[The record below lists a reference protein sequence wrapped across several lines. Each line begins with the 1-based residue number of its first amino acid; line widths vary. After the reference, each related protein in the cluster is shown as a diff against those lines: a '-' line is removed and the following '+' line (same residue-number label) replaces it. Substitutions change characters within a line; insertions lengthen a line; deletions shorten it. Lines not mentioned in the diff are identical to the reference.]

1 MNTGVDVSYA
11 QGNVNWGH
19 IDTDFAIIRAGY
31 GREVSQKDNQFENN
45 YAGCKSNK
53 IPVGCY
59 WYSYAL
65 TVEDAKKEAKACLEI
80 IKGKTFEYP
89 IYFDVEESSQA
100 KLPKTQMSAIV
111 KAFCDELER
120 AGYWVG
126 IYSYASFLK
135 EHLSID
141 VLERYAVWVAHTG
154 VSAPNYDK
162 PYGMWQYSHTGHV
175 NGISGNVDVNKCY
188 VDYPTLIKKAGLNG
202 FKKVNKVTSDN
213 KVASEKKPKKSYAK
227 GTKLT
232 LKNTKLYASATDKS
246 SSGTLSGTYYIYDGE
261 CINGRY
267 RITNAKSSVGKTPV
281 GTYVTGF
288 VNKSDL

>member
-1 MNTGVDVSYA
+1 MTTGIDVSRH
-11 QGNVNWGH
+11 QGDINWGH
-19 IDTDFAIIRAGY
+19 VDADFAIIRAGY
-31 GREVSQKDNQFENN
+31 GREVSQKDEQFENN

-65 TVEDAKKEAKACLEI
+65 DVEDAKREAKACIEV

-111 KAFCDELER
+111 KAFCDELEK

-135 EHLSID
+135 EHLSVD
-141 VLERYAVWVAHTG
+141 VLNRYAVWVAHTG
-154 VSAPNYDK
+154 VNAPNYDK
-162 PYGMWQYSHTGHV
+162 QYGMWQYSHTSRV
-175 NGISGNVDVNKCY
+175 NGINGDVDKNKCY
-188 VDYPTLIKKAGLNG
+188 VDYPTKIKEAGLNG
-202 FKKVNKVTSDN
+202 FKKSSKPQVANK
-213 KVASEKKPKKSYAK
+213 KKSYAK
-227 GTKLT
+227 GTKVN
-232 LKNTKLYASATDKS
+232 LKNTVIYASASDKS
-246 SSGTLSGTYYIYDGE
+246 GSGTLSGTYYLYDGE

-267 RITNAKSSVGKTPV
+267 RITNAKSSVGKSPI
-281 GTYVTGF
+281 GNYVTGWIK
-288 VNKSDL
+288 KSDV

>member
-1 MNTGVDVSYA
+1 MTEGIDVSRH
-11 QGNVNWGH
+11 QGNINWGH
-19 IDTDFAIIRAGY
+19 VNADFAIIRAGY
-31 GREVSQKDNQFENN
+31 GREVSQKDEQFENN
-45 YAGCKSNK
+45 YTGCKSNK

-65 TVEDAKKEAKACLEI
+65 DVEDAKREAKACLEV

-111 KAFCDELER
+111 KAFCDELEK

-141 VLERYAVWVAHTG
+141 ILNRYAVWVAHTG
-154 VSAPNYDK
+154 VNAPNYDK
-162 PYGMWQYSHTGHV
+162 PYGMWQYSHTSRVSGI
-175 NGISGNVDVNKCY
+175 NGDVDKNKCY
-188 VDYPTLIKKAGLNG
+188 VDYPAKIKAAGLNG
-202 FKKVNKVTSDN
+202 FKKSSKPEN
-213 KVASEKKPKKSYAK
+213 KPKKSYAK
-227 GTKLT
+227 GTKVN
-232 LKNTKLYASATDKS
+232 LKNAVIYASASDKS
-246 SSGTLSGTYYIYDGE
+246 GAGTLSGTYYIYDGE
-261 CINGRY
+261 EVSGRY
-267 RITNAKSSVGKTPV
+267 RITNLKSSVGKTPI
-281 GTYVTGF
+281 GKYVTGF